1 MKVLRK
7 IEITRALVD
16 SYASLTGDRNP
27 IHLNEDYAKS
37 SSFGKCIA
45 HGMLLSSF
53 FSTVIASE
61 YPGEGSIY
69 LSQDIKFIKPCFV
82 GEWITVKIELIQEI
96 KKVNSTIYKL
106 STQILNIENEI
117 LIEGGATI
125 FLRE

>member
-1 MKVLRK
+1 MKVLKK
-7 IEITRALVD
+7 IEITRDLVD

-27 IHLNEDYAKS
+27 IHLNEDYAKR

-69 LSQDIKFIKPCFV
+69 LTQDIKFIKPCFV

-96 KKVNSTIYKL
+96 KKLNSTIYNL

-117 LIEGGATI
+117 LIEGGATV
-125 FLRE
+125 FLRD